1 MRNEVKGQKIR
12 EEKMSLT
19 EKGRGKEMMS
29 LTEHTEFTERKR
41 KEHSV
46 GFIFFRFLKKIKPT
60 SFFVASVNSSESDER
75 VRDI

>member
-1 MRNEVKGQKIR
+1 MT
-12 EEKMSLT
+12 LT
-19 EKGRGKEMMS
+19 GKEEDRMF